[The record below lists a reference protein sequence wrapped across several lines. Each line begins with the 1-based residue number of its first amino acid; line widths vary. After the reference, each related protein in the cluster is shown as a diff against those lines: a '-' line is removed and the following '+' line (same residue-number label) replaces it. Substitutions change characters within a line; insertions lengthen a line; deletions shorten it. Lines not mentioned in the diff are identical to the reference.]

1 MMSKRSKVLL
11 SSSALLLIS
20 YGCAILVHFL
30 YLLYRMKI
38 HGDSLETLMGNSF
51 FMGRALTP
59 VFLLGFI
66 FLTGSVV
73 SIISDAR
80 RKTTP

>member
-1 MMSKRSKVLL
+1 MMSKRSRVLL
-11 SSSALLLIS
+11 SSSALLLTS

-30 YLLYRMKI
+30 YLLNRMKV
-38 HGDSLETLMGNSF
+38 HGDSIESLMGSSF

-59 VFLLGFI
+59 VILLGFI
-66 FLTGSVV
+66 LLTGFVV